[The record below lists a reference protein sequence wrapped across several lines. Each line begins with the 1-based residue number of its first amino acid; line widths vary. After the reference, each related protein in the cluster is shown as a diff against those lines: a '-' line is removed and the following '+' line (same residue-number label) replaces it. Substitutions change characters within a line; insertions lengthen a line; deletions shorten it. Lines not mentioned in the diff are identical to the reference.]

1 MGGSGAAYTG
11 LGGCQSQGFV
21 GGNDSVRPPK
31 LLTPL
36 MMCWGGILTTTRR
49 VTSSFGPQVL
59 MPSMGDRSGGG
70 EQECWFGGH
79 PRLSYTFL
87 PLPFPQS
94 LYLAQRSTR
103 SPSPKSDKGFRST
116 AILRVSGRWP
126 RLAAAPVPPDP
137 GSCAGVSE
145 GGSSDPGS
153 CARVS
158 EGGSSDPGSCAGVSE
173 GDPFLLF
180 TRPGPSPQ
188 QVPVSVRLGLKEW
201 VSARPKERRGEGR
214 AEDPGICPGAE
225 PAEGPGATFSR
236 SFSAFSRST
245 SNCGENRRVWSLG
258 RRVLQTRPA
267 VHRSRSQG
275 PTSLPILQPRAS
287 PYPRPVLHPAAIP
300 ASRPVPRPRP
310 S

>member
-145 GGSSDPGS
+145 G
-153 CARVS
+153 
-158 EGGSSDPGSCAGVSE
+158 
-173 GDPFLLF
+173 DPFLLF

-287 PYPRPVLHPAAIP
+287 PYPVLCSIP
-300 ASRPVPRPRP
+300 IKWP
-310 S
+310 